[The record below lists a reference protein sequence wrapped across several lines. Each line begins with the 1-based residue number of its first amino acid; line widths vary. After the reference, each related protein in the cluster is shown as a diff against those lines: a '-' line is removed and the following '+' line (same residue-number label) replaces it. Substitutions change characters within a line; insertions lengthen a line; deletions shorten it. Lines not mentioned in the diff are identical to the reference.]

1 MSTNSS
7 STVDLDFEKVA
18 RVWSERL
25 HLLMQEGGAAVERE
39 GPLILAL
46 LQAAM
51 RKDSLGVFCTLMAIT
66 DAARDR
72 AREEEA
78 RRLEAQRHRDLLE
91 EQLQLERELHVER
104 LEQLRRGAASGFT
117 VGAAATTP
125 EGSAPVSPIQGAAEV
140 TWLMGEVV

>member
-1 MSTNSS
+1 MSVNSS
-7 STVDLDFEKVA
+7 SNELDFEKVA

-25 HLLMQEGGAAVERE
+25 HLLMQEGGAAVAQE

-46 LQAAM
+46 LQAALQ
-51 RKDSLGVFCTLMAIT
+51 KDGIGVFCALMAIT
-66 DAARDR
+66 DGARDR

-78 RRLEAQRHRDLLE
+78 KRLEVERHRDLLE
-91 EQLQLERELHVER
+91 EQVQLERELHVER
-104 LEQLRRGAASGFT
+104 LEALRQERPRPGFT

-125 EGSAPVSPIQGAAEV
+125 EGSTPVSPIQGAAEV